1 MPRNTGKL
9 KKNQANFTNKQSL
22 NYKHPQQLDR
32 SDLCSVQMN
41 CGGGSNYFEMFG
53 PNKTLS
59 RIDLHFGYKY
69 KSKELKFKYKWLRC
83 LAKTKH
89 FEVM

>member
-1 MPRNTGKL
+1 M
-9 KKNQANFTNKQSL
+9 QANFTNKQSL

-59 RIDLHFGYKY
+59 RIDLHFGYKN
-69 KSKELKFKYKWLRC
+69 KNRELKYKYKCALIREDFPENIT
-83 LAKTKH
+83 LSSLIRRSR
-89 FEVM
+89 E